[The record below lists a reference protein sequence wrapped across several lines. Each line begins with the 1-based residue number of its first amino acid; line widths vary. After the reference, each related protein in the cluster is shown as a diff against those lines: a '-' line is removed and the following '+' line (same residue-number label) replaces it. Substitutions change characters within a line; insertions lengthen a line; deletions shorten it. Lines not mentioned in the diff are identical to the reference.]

1 MKKIS
6 LGSFPLVQLPK
17 TERKMIDSYLV
28 KVLSDLITVNQLS
41 NSIYMDRVRY
51 ITPLSI
57 MEYIKEN
64 KNRNTEANNPDSDS
78 MDNERISKSNII
90 RNAFKN
96 TKNLYRALSNDP
108 FYRTNIF
115 FPIYIEEP
123 IKSSSGYMD
132 YNYDFL
138 ILSNDLVRQ
147 QILDEIIYDDKIT
160 LLFLVL
166 KCIISPNLKLTEIG
180 NQSPEGSGFRKHFS
194 VFLETCKNENINP
207 FDMFIKIIKAAGY
220 SKRINKVGAL
230 ASLSNKYFNNSAG
243 GVESHDTSFAS
254 LTNRLVGNSPKA
266 ASFHSD
272 AFLKLFNN
280 YGEIKDASFL
290 TSINL
295 NKINNYL
302 QEVSKVENY
311 NPMLR
316 QYTQA
321 KTHEYGKILSIVDA
335 LISFNKSNNV
345 LEEINSNTIIS
356 KIQIGSNTGAETTLN
371 INKEVIINELETVL
385 FRSFLDEIGRLDKM
399 RISLLRNDI
408 KDKFKI
414 DIFGNESGKTRQSK
428 LDLPKI
434 KEEFIKTKELFI
446 NKTKDVVKVLN
457 TIGMINLREDEKQK
471 FFTDNVNNN
480 PRKLPIIDEYNKIAQ
495 NAEALRQSIAQLS
508 GMDTGLKEA
517 LVDIRTGAEVSL
529 KINLEILQSQL
540 STIYSELYEY
550 IYSTEFDSDISR
562 LNSVKKTQDELY
574 LNLLK
579 NAKSSI
585 LSKMLQTVSELTNV
599 FGIEAEM
606 NYKKY
611 IADEKSQEPDSTK
624 VYNFKSDSLKID
636 ETKIQM
642 AITKTIL
649 LPIFIKYSNQSVSN
663 ASQIK
668 DMKTNNNPLI
678 KRLLSD
684 KNSFKA
690 FILTEEVLV
699 HAYELLHYL
708 DTVKYEEGVIGHPV
722 SSVTNKQNQILFM
735 LTRLGLDSNPVF
747 IFSSGKILLS
757 MPSHLS
763 MTGINFLSSISMQDF
778 AKIGHINYTKDLW
791 EQEGMF
797 GGMKQSIKFKQA
809 QSNINKIKIEIKA
822 ATEELKN
829 AKDQKERKRKE
840 AEIARKKKELL
851 DNQAKFDDQNSYDS
865 QGNFTSNMNMFKRDD
880 NNREMF
886 GPRVGGRYDANM
898 DPNGNYRHQ
907 NQTVA
912 DQRNNMDRLKQQN
925 VYPSQQSYPPNRY
938 IPNQG
943 YQNNNVGNN
952 QNLPTQHNQYT
963 QHTQNTQIN
972 QPNNFN
978 DTDVNNHQPTRLFN
992 NPNIINRQHELYRR

>member
-17 TERKMIDSYLV
+17 NERKMIDSYLV

-180 NQSPEGSGFRKHFS
+180 NQSPQGSNFRKHFS

-220 SKRINKVGAL
+220 SKRSNKVG
-230 ASLSNKYFNNSAG
+230 
-243 GVESHDTSFAS
+243 SFAT
-254 LTNRLVGNSPKA
+254 LTNRLIGNTPKA

-295 NKINNYL
+295 NKINDYM
-302 QEVSKVENY
+302 QESSKTENY

-321 KTHEYGKILSIVDA
+321 KTHEYGKILSIIDA
-335 LISFNKSNNV
+335 LRSFNNSNNV

-356 KIQIGSNTGAETTLN
+356 KIQISSNTEAETTLN
-371 INKEVIINELETVL
+371 INKEAIVNELETIL
-385 FRSFLDEIGRLDKM
+385 FRSFLDEVGRLDKM

-414 DIFGNESGKTRQSK
+414 DIFSNKPDTNRPSK
-428 LDLPKI
+428 MDLPKI
-434 KEEFIKTKELFI
+434 KETLIKTKETFNNIGIEVRNALE
-446 NKTKDVVKVLN
+446 NV
-457 TIGMINLREDEKQK
+457 GMIDLNSAEERLK
-471 FFTDNVNNN
+471 FFKDNVNNN
-480 PRKLPIIDEYNKIAQ
+480 RFRLPIIDEYNETGKRI
-495 NAEALRQSIAQLS
+495 EELTKSIAQLS
-508 GMDTGLKEA
+508 GMDPGLKEA
-517 LVDIRTGAEVSL
+517 LSDTRMSTEVSL

-550 IYSTEFDSDISR
+550 IYSHEFDDDIVR

-579 NAKSSI
+579 NAKSAI
-585 LSKMLQTVSELTNV
+585 LTKMIQTVSELTNI

-611 IADEKSQEPDSTK
+611 IVDEKSQTQDSGK
-624 VYNFKSDSLKID
+624 VYNFKSNSLKID
-636 ETKIQM
+636 EEKILE

-690 FILTEEVLV
+690 FVLTEEVLI

-708 DTVKYEEGVIGHPV
+708 DTVKYEEGIIGHPV

-747 IFSSGKILLS
+747 IFSTGKILLS

-778 AKIGHINYTKDLW
+778 AKIGHINYAKDLW
-791 EQEGMF
+791 EHENMF

-809 QSNINKIKIEIKA
+809 QANINKIKIEIKA

-840 AEIARKKKELL
+840 ADIARKKKELL
-851 DNQAKFDDQNSYDS
+851 DNQAKFEEQSTYDS

-880 NNREMF
+880 SSREMF

-907 NQTVA
+907 NQSIV

-925 VYPSQQSYPPNRY
+925 VYPNHQSYPPNQY
-938 IPNQG
+938 VPNTG
-943 YQNNNVGNN
+943 YQNDRFNSSFPHNQSNHQPPQN
-952 QNLPTQHNQYT
+952 QQNLNPH
-963 QHTQNTQIN
+963 
-972 QPNNFN
+972 FN
-978 DTDVNNHQPTRLFN
+978 DTDVNSHQPTRLFN